1 MNLKNHVENMQNM
14 LDELEKIIKCI
25 ERSPEIN
32 KSGQL
37 ICSTIDRHTRFYLQT
52 DDGKKEYLGEDKKD
66 LIKELASK
74 KHYEKMLETAKRE
87 REKLLRCIKIL
98 TTGRQLADIDKV
110 FPSLHKAVQSLIGP
124 FKVTDDGFALNW
136 LKSNKILRNRKLL
149 NGQYRTLKGEY
160 VKSKSEVIIADRL
173 TFNNVPYIYEASAVL
188 DDWTSIRYPDFMI
201 LNKRTRKEYYWE
213 HLGKMG
219 DEEYAVGNQIKIE
232 QFAKN
237 GIILGKNLILSV
249 ECKGRPLS
257 TEYVDTIIKEILI

>member
-1 MNLKNHVENMQNM
+1 MNQTNLIENMQEILGE
-14 LDELEKIIKCI
+14 LDILIKYIEK
-25 ERSPEIN
+25 SPVMEVQ
-32 KSGQL
+32 GRL
-37 ICSTIDRHTRFYLQT
+37 VCCSIGKTTRLYKYS

-66 LIKELASK
+66 LIKELARK

-110 FPSLHKAVQSLIGP
+110 YSSLHKAVQGLIGP
-124 FKVTDDGFALNW
+124 FKMTDDGFALNW

-249 ECKGRPLS
+249 ECKDRPLS

>member
-1 MNLKNHVENMQNM
+1 MNRTNLVENMQEM
-14 LDELEKIIKCI
+14 LGELDILIKYIEKSLVMEVQGRLVC
-25 ERSPEIN
+25 
-32 KSGQL
+32 
-37 ICSTIDRHTRFYLQT
+37 CSIGKTTRLYKYS

-66 LIKELASK
+66 LIKELARK

-87 REKLLRCIKIL
+87 REKLLRCIRIL

-110 FPSLHKAVQSLIGP
+110 YPSLHKTVQSLIGP
-124 FKVTDDGFALNW
+124 FKMTDDGFALNW

-249 ECKGRPLS
+249 ECKDRPLS